1 MAVYQSSVV
10 LSPQDYAHLGVTADD
25 YAKQLMAQQFTELLA
40 RTITSTEVEVYDRQA
55 LPGKTEAVEYFGQ
68 LAAKQS

>member
-1 MAVYQSSVV
+1 
-10 LSPQDYAHLGVTADD
+10 
-25 YAKQLMAQQFTELLA
+25 MAQQFTELLA

>member
-10 LSPQDYAHLGVTADD
+10 VTPQDYTQLKLTAAD
-25 YAKQLMAQQFTELLA
+25 YAKQLMAQQFTELLKRSVTDA
-40 RTITSTEVEVYDRQA
+40 EVKIYDQQV

-68 LAAKQS
+68 LI